1 MNDLEKRSFYSFLG
15 LYIISSLLFIS
26 LIGYWYY
33 MAQKHTLESKIYYQL
48 QHASD
53 LIAGDIILAQM
64 RNKKLKKSDI
74 SPNITLALID
84 TNLKLKE
91 GKMLVPNIKLTKGYF
106 KQNGYNIFIS
116 DATKEHLGILYVIT
130 QSKSLDSELLSLQ
143 KNIFMI
149 FIVIFIFIAII
160 ALVLSKIFMRPI
172 RQKVEE
178 IESFINDVTHELN
191 TPITALSM
199 SSSRALKENYCSPKT
214 IQNISIS
221 TKQLYDIYRSLT
233 YINFSSNRDEPIDV
247 NISKVLKESILYYQ
261 PLCDSKY
268 IKINTNLEEYI
279 FNISVTQLQLLYS
292 NLIGNA
298 IKYSTARSEITIT
311 LKDGVFSIKDNGIGI
326 EESRQKDIFKKFQ
339 RCTTYSGGFGVG
351 LYIVKSICDEYGIKI
366 ELKSKPL
373 DGSEFI
379 LRF

>member
-1 MNDLEKRSFYSFLG
+1 
-15 LYIISSLLFIS
+15 
-26 LIGYWYY
+26 
-33 MAQKHTLESKIYYQL
+33 
-48 QHASD
+48 
-53 LIAGDIILAQM
+53 
-64 RNKKLKKSDI
+64 
-74 SPNITLALID
+74 
-84 TNLKLKE
+84 
-91 GKMLVPNIKLTKGYF
+91 
-106 KQNGYNIFIS
+106 
-116 DATKEHLGILYVIT
+116 
-130 QSKSLDSELLSLQ
+130 
-143 KNIFMI
+143 
-149 FIVIFIFIAII
+149 
-160 ALVLSKIFMRPI
+160 
-172 RQKVEE
+172 
-178 IESFINDVTHELN
+178 
-191 TPITALSM
+191 M

-268 IKINTNLEEYI
+268 IKINTDLEEYI
-279 FNISVTQLQLLYS
+279 FNISVTKLQLLYS

-311 LKDGVFSIKDNGIGI
+311 LKDGIFSIKDNGIGI

-351 LYIVKSICDEYGIKI
+351 LYIVKSISDEYGIKI

-373 DGSEFI
+373 NGSEFI